1 MITAEYVAPER
12 VVVESS
18 PERMVV
24 GMPEVRTAIS
34 EMERRRGELFC
45 NFGFLAIDIGVIPA
59 SGPVMKFEE
68 TQLGNDRRSGYVII
82 KHDGAVRYGLGNS
95 GRFGGVPI
103 DSDPAVELTDDI
115 RECIGATNHHGIAAR
130 PVPNGPTAVEVS
142 GDPKK
147 SAKYDITR
155 DTLAIGT
162 RAVGAFALGKA
173 MKELATE
180 PRNFDLSLGLLIA
193 AHLEKTG
200 ADWRPREGRDGRRVN
215 EIIEG
220 LREKYIDEVLTPAVL
235 RELDLT
241 GGWRPHVNSLGNRLP
256 LFHLSYS
263 EARTLLAGKLNDK
276 IAKDKDVREKY
287 ESRRRAHG
295 NFGSFDKHLSVELDN
310 FLVNR
315 LGLTD
320 PEDKA

>member
-1 MITAEYVAPER
+1 MTTAEYVAPER
-12 VVVESS
+12 HVYEST
-18 PERMVV
+18 PKRMVV
-24 GMPEVRTAIS
+24 GMPEVSTALT

-45 NFGFLAIDIGVIPA
+45 NFGFTAIDIGVIPA
-59 SGPVMKFEE
+59 SGPVMDFEE
-68 TQLGNDRRSGYVII
+68 TQLGGDARSGYVII
-82 KHDGAVRYGLGNS
+82 KHDGAVRYPLSNA

-103 DSDPAVELTDDI
+103 DHYSAVELTDDI
-115 RECIGATNHHGIAAR
+115 REYIGNTGDRNWGAR
-130 PVPNGPTAVEVS
+130 PLPNGPTAVEIS

-147 SAKYDITR
+147 STEYDITR

-200 ADWRPREGRDGRRVN
+200 FDWRPREGRDGRRVN
-215 EIIEG
+215 DIIEG
-220 LREKYIDEVLTPAVL
+220 LREKYIDEVLTPAAL

-241 GGWRPHVNSLGNRLP
+241 RGWPPHVNSLGNRLP

-263 EARTLLAGKLNDK
+263 EARALLVGKLNEK
-276 IAKDKDVREKY
+276 IAKDKDVRERY
-287 ESRRRAHG
+287 EERRRAHG
-295 NFGSFDKHLSVELDN
+295 SFEEHLSVKLDN
-310 FLVNR
+310 FLGNR

-320 PEDKA
+320 PEVDQQG